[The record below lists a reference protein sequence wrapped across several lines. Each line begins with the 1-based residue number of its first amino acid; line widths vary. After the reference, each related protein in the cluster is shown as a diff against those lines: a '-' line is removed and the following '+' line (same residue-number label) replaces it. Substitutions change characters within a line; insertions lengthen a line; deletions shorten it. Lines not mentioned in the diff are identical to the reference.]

1 MNSSVQTGRTNRGAV
16 VVKILAMSGS
26 LQASSSNTALLRT
39 ARSIAPDGVDV
50 EVYEGLADI
59 PPFNPDLD
67 VEPALGPVTD
77 LRAKIQEAD
86 GVLFAS
92 PEYAHGMPGSL
103 KNALDW
109 VVGSGELYGKPVA
122 VLCASP
128 RESGGLYG
136 REALERTLKAQ
147 GASVVA
153 SSTVQTRR
161 RDRDDGQ
168 PPEPETIRTLTTVLR
183 ALVAHRVA

>member
-1 MNSSVQTGRTNRGAV
+1 ML
-16 VVKILAMSGS
+16 KILAISGS
-26 LQASSSNTALLRT
+26 LQASSSNTALLHT
-39 ARSIAPDGVDV
+39 ARRIAPDGVDV
-50 EVYEGLADI
+50 EIYEALADI

-67 VEPALGPVTD
+67 GESAIEPVAD
-77 LRAKIQEAD
+77 LRTRIKEAD

-109 VVGSGELYGKPVA
+109 VVGSGELYGKRVA

-128 RESGGLYG
+128 REDGGVYG

-153 SSTVQTRR
+153 SSTIQILRR
-161 RDRDDGQ
+161 TRDDGQ
-168 PPEPETIRTLTTVLR
+168 PAPETIGALTTVLG
-183 ALVAHRVA
+183 ALIAPGPA